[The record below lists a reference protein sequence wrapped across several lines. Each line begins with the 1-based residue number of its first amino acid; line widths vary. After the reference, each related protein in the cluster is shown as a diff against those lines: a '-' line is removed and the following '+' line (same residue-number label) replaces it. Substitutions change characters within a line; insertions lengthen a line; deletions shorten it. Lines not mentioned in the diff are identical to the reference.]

1 MVSFLDPGTINLLVG
16 LFEAFVTFSF
26 SSFYVVWNET

>member
-16 LFEAFVTFSF
+16 LFVAFVTS
-26 SSFYVVWNET
+26 SSFYVVSNET